1 MVTTS
6 LSASLIAVLG
16 YAAWTL
22 TLLIAIAGHRLVL
35 ALGGRRQ
42 ANSFSPW
49 GDDVSPFSARLCRA
63 HANCVENLPI
73 FAAIVT
79 VAVLTGGSQVTDPLA
94 LWVLAARV
102 AQSTVHLAST
112 STRAVSVRFAFMAV
126 QVLML
131 GSWSLELLAPSVQLI
146 IP

>member
-6 LSASLIAVLG
+6 LSASLIAILG

-22 TLLIAIAGHRLVL
+22 TLLVSIAGHRLALVL
-35 ALGGRRQ
+35 DGRRR

-73 FAAIVT
+73 FAAIVA
-79 VAVLTGGSQVTDPLA
+79 VAVLAGASQVTDPLA
-94 LWVLAARV
+94 LWVLAARI
-102 AQSTVHLAST
+102 AQSTVHLSST
-112 STRAVSVRFAFMAV
+112 STRAVTVRFAFMAA
-126 QVLML
+126 QMLVLAT
-131 GSWSLELLAPSVQLI
+131 WVLELLVASVQLI
-146 IP
+146 VP